1 MLTQGRSG
9 RDTRSRSHDGQ
20 RWIAIE
26 VGDHQFTVLR
36 DLEAVGYVR
45 YIVMAAI
52 HGTVTEVRALGR
64 TEVRI
69 PRADDTITRDAGY
82 GFPLGLIPLP
92 GWARRAT
99 PIRHPAY
106 E

>member
-1 MLTQGRSG
+1 M
-9 RDTRSRSHDGQ
+9 RD
-20 RWIAIE
+20 
-26 VGDHQFTVLR
+26 
-36 DLEAVGYVR
+36 
-45 YIVMAAI
+45 IVMAAI

-69 PRADDTITRDAGY
+69 PRADGTITRDTGY